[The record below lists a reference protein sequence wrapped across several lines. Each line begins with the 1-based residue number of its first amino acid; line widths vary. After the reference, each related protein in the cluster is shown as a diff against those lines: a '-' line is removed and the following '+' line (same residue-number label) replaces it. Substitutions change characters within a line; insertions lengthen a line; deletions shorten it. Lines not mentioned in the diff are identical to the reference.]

1 MWKSI
6 TVNALQDDK
15 KLSVELSCTAFKV
28 LCNSYNSDS
37 QQCYTD

>member
-15 KLSVELSCTAFKV
+15 KLSIELSCIAFKV
-28 LCNSYNSDS
+28 FCNN
-37 QQCYTD
+37 CNFNF